1 MRPTSLASSLCLSF
15 FACGS
20 GSKMA
25 VNDGGGGPAPTGLR
39 AFPGAQGFGAL
50 ATGGR
55 GGRVIKV
62 TTLEARGAGSLQE
75 ALSQDEPRI
84 IVFDVSGVIQGD
96 FEIEYGNVTIAG
108 QTAPGAGI
116 TIQGRLSGAY
126 EFGVDNMI
134 IRHLRVRPVYDGS
147 AGQQFD
153 AMQFSRN
160 SRLILDHVS
169 ASFGVDET
177 IDLYESNDV
186 TVQWSTIESSAED
199 GHPEGQHNYGLI
211 NGPDGRR
218 VSVHHNLFAHHKNR
232 SPAIANGPAEVRNN
246 VMFNVRHGFIHHNPA
261 SGAFNIVGN
270 YFKKGGD
277 DVLIPFYFDDE
288 NNFSAD
294 DLRYYLS
301 DNYIDDPGGSCEG
314 SVENPWTECAQDL
327 VAPASLRVE
336 SEQDLSGQYWAP
348 VTTESSTD
356 AYDSVLAGA
365 GAFPRDLVTRQSV
378 EQTKSRTGS
387 WGSYPLPNPLDGLTP
402 GSAPADADSD
412 GIADAW
418 EAEHGLSSGDAS
430 DNQKEMPSGYPAIE
444 EYINELADNLV
455 P

>member
-1 MRPTSLASSLCLSF
+1 MSI
-15 FACGS
+15 
-20 GSKMA
+20 
-25 VNDGGGGPAPTGLR
+25 NGGGGPNPDPTGIR
-39 AFPGAQGFGAL
+39 AFPGAQGFGAF

-62 TTLEARGAGSLQE
+62 TTLQARGSGSLQE
-75 ALSQDEPRI
+75 ALSQNEARI
-84 IVFDVSGVIQGD
+84 IVFDVSGVIRGD
-96 FEIEYGNVTIAG
+96 FDIEYGNVTIAG

-116 TIQGRLSGAY
+116 TIEGRLSGAY

-147 AGQQFD
+147 AGEQFD

-160 SRLILDHVS
+160 SRIILDHVS

-186 TVQWSTIESSAED
+186 TVQWSTIESSAEE

-218 VSVHHNLFAHHKNR
+218 VSIHHNLFAHHKNR

-246 VMFNVRHGFIHHNPA
+246 VMYNVRHGFIHHNPA
-261 SGAFNIVGN
+261 SGAFNIIGN

-288 NNFSAD
+288 DNFAAAD
-294 DLRYYLS
+294 LEYYLA
-301 DNYIDDPGGSCEG
+301 DNFIDDPGGSCEG
-314 SVENPWTECAQDL
+314 SVDNPWSQCNQDL
-327 VAPASLRVE
+327 LAPESLRVE
-336 SEQDLSGQYWAP
+336 SEVDLTGQYWAP

-356 AYDSVLAGA
+356 AYESVLAGA

-378 EQTKSRTGS
+378 EQTRNRTGT
-387 WGSYPLPNPLDGLTP
+387 WGSYPLPVPLVGLTP
-402 GSAPADADSD
+402 GAAATDADND
-412 GIADAW
+412 GIADEW
-418 EAEHGLSSGDAS
+418 EAANGLSSSEAS

-444 EYINELADNLV
+444 EYINELADQLV